1 MSRDTQSEEKNK
13 TDNTAQNMGD
23 KLSAAVADTAT
34 AASVNDEPAKP
45 ATKILKRKSK
55 GKIIKMVRRGTAYVQ
70 STYNNTIVTLTD
82 QNGNVLGWSSSGK
95 CGFKGPK
102 KSTPYAAG
110 IVAKDAIDKVAPER
124 GLREVNVFVKGVG
137 SGREAAVRA
146 LQANGLSV
154 LLIKD
159 ITPMPHNGCRPAKIR
174 RV

>member
-1 MSRDTQSEEKNK
+1 MPQDTQPEEKKK
-13 TDNTAQNMGD
+13 TDDIAQKTSD
-23 KLSAAVADTAT
+23 KLDATNVDAAGNV
-34 AASVNDEPAKP
+34 DEPAK
-45 ATKILKRKSK
+45 AGVKTLKRKSK
-55 GKIIKMVRRGTAYVQ
+55 GAKVIKMIRRGTAYVQ

-110 IVAKDAIDKVAPER
+110 IVAKDAIDKVGPER

-146 LQANGLSV
+146 LQANGLTV